1 MGGRHPLT
9 PAQRAPLRRRDVVMV
24 IESTISRKEFL
35 RHALSRYFRRP
46 GFYLYAFVAATLT
59 AYGFFAPNAPTLLY
73 LAAWLPL
80 LVYAIVGWIIITR
93 RSRDTSLPIYLPTRY
108 EFDKRGVEMS
118 SRQGRSTFAWDEFRA
133 WRKAEG
139 VYELTLRT
147 GQVLIITQRA
157 LSPRQASALEEL
169 LKKQI
174 TPRPEPGV
182 FDT

>member
-1 MGGRHPLT
+1 
-9 PAQRAPLRRRDVVMV
+9 MV

-35 RHALSRYFRRP
+35 RHALSRHFRRP

-59 AYGFFAPNAPTLLY
+59 AYGFFAPNAPTILY

-80 LVYAIVGWIIITR
+80 LVYGAAGWIAITR

-118 SRQGRSTFAWDEFRA
+118 SRQGRNTFAWDEFRN

-139 VYELTLRT
+139 VYELTLRS
-147 GQVLIITQRA
+147 GQLLIISQRA
-157 LSPRQASALEEL
+157 LSPRQAAALEDL